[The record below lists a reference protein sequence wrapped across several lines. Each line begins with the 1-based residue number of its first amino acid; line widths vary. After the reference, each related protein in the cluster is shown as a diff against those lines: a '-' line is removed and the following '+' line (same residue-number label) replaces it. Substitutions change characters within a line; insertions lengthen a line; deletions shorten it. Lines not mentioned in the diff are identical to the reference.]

1 MITKN
6 EILEYLKQYKQKY
19 LEKYHLKR
27 VGIFGSFAR
36 DENSSSSDI
45 DVVVEF
51 TKPNLFIQA
60 GIMEDLK
67 EAFKTNVDVIAL
79 NKNTNSK
86 LLDRINKDI
95 IYV

>member
-6 EILEYLKQYKQKY
+6 EILEYLKQYKQKH
-19 LEKYHLKR
+19 LEDYYLKR

-36 DENSSSSDI
+36 DENSSLSDI

-67 EAFKTNVDVIAL
+67 EKFKTNVDVIAL
-79 NKNTNSK
+79 SNHTNKK
-86 LLDRINKDI
+86 LIDRINKDV